1 MAEDNSGNSSRKKR
15 SAPASVC
22 ANPLYPCAMAG
33 AASALAG
40 ISDMGVVIHGS
51 SGCYY
56 YADMAVPDTL
66 HSTFIVQDEV
76 IFGSAERL
84 TEIVE
89 SVSKLYNRI
98 AVINTCVP
106 SVMGEDIK
114 EILADYDT
122 ICVDAPGFIGY
133 FDEGWRLAAKE
144 LAESIKFENSK
155 NEDSNTH
162 STIEK
167 SSTRARI
174 ADSAIGAKSAD
185 SVNVDGVCSLDPFYK
200 GNLNEAGRLLNLCGL
215 KTAAV
220 FCHDTYESIAHPSPY
235 SVSVNPDYNCADI
248 INTRAFEH
256 DRKSRSSD
264 SLLGLENV
272 LKTFEEL
279 SDKMSDND
287 VDISRIE
294 SECEET
300 DEILEKAGDR
310 YLRRYD
316 PPRVAVYSTHAY
328 TEFACEML
336 TEYLDAEILHAAAR
350 NTPPTISSY
359 SQGSDENPYN
369 ITDICDLH
377 MIKETL
383 SATDF
388 DLIIGSSFEHAAFP
402 DSAFVAMTFP
412 IRHRKMIYDRPLA
425 GIQGALYLMDEVLE
439 ALENGAKNSN

>member
-1 MAEDNSGNSSRKKR
+1 MAEDNSRDTGNSTVPKKKGR
-15 SAPASVC
+15 QSAVC
-22 ANPLYPCAMAG
+22 ANPLYPCAMTG

-40 ISDMGVVIHGS
+40 ISDMGVIIHGS

-76 IFGSAERL
+76 IFGSADRL
-84 TEIVE
+84 KEIVE

-122 ICVDAPGFIGY
+122 VCIDAPGFIGY
-133 FDEGWRLAAKE
+133 FDEGWRLAVKE
-144 LAESIKFENSK
+144 LAQYSAVS
-155 NEDSNTH
+155 
-162 STIEK
+162 
-167 SSTRARI
+167 
-174 ADSAIGAKSAD
+174 DSAKDGNEAIRAD
-185 SVNVDGVCSLDPFYK
+185 GDNGVYQVNIDGVCSLDPFYK

-220 FCHDTYESIAHPSPY
+220 FCHDTYEGITHPSPY

-248 INTRAFEH
+248 INRH
-256 DRKSRSSD
+256 VYGDDRKSQSAC
-264 SLLGLENV
+264 SLLGLDNV

-279 SDKMSDND
+279 SDNLPETD
-287 VDISRIE
+287 VDISKIE

-300 DEILEKAGDR
+300 DEILTKAGDR

-316 PPRVAVYSTHAY
+316 PPRVAVYSTYSY
-328 TEFACEML
+328 TEFACGIL
-336 TEYLDAEILHAAAR
+336 TEYLDAEIVHTAAR
-350 NTPPTISSY
+350 NNPPDQSSDV
-359 SQGSDENPYN
+359 DENSFN
-369 ITDICDLH
+369 IGGICSLHQIKDILS
-377 MIKETL
+377 ETE
-383 SATDF
+383 S

-402 DSAFVAMTFP
+402 DSAFAGLTFP
-412 IRHRKMIYDRPLA
+412 IRHRKMLYDRPVA
-425 GIQGALYLMDEVLE
+425 GIQGSLYLMDEVLE
-439 ALENGAKNSN
+439 ALENVAKNE